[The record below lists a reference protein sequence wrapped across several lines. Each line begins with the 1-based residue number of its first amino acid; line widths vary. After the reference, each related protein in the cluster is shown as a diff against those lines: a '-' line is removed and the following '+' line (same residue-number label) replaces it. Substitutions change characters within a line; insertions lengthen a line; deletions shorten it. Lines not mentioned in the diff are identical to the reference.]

1 MKVIQSQW
9 DWEYTGVSKNLS
21 ANYIKKHYLL
31 SSFGKLDSKKCLCVM
46 SIPRDAQKQIGKRER
61 SICDKKNYEKS
72 SWNCETIRLI
82 RLPLLFLYSKYVMS
96 DTKKLNIVS
105 EINNL
110 II

>member
-31 SSFGKLDSKKCLCVM
+31 SSFGKLDSKKSLCAM

-61 SICDKKNYEKS
+61 SICDKKKLWE
-72 SWNCETIRLI
+72 I
-82 RLPLLFLYSKYVMS
+82 FL
-96 DTKKLNIVS
+96 KLWDHQTNKVTLTFFIQ
-105 EINNL
+105 
-110 II
+110 